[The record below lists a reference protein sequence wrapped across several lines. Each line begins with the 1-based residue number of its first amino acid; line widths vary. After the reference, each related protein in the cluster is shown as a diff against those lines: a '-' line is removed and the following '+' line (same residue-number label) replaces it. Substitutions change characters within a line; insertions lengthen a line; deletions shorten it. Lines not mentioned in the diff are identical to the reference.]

1 LLGAAAYAVNL
12 LSQARV
18 TQPWQTRS
26 GSRLSK
32 GTGYIYY
39 SGKEKHGELCQKFT
53 AIGQVVDSKPMQV
66 EQISRVHALAA

>member
-1 LLGAAAYAVNL
+1 MLLILLGAAAYTVNL

-18 TQPWQTRS
+18 TQQWQARS

-39 SGKEKHGELCQKFT
+39 LGKEKHGEL
-53 AIGQVVDSKPMQV
+53 
-66 EQISRVHALAA
+66 